1 VVEVIPK
8 EQAAM
13 ASPARCPA
21 RPVLRRSSRGGR
33 GDVGHDVQRLCQVI
47 GLFGWA
53 EIGWNQPLGW
63 IHPSGWA
70 HSSRSVR
77 CEAGVPY
84 T

>member
-1 VVEVIPK
+1 
-8 EQAAM
+8 
-13 ASPARCPA
+13 
-21 RPVLRRSSRGGR
+21 
-33 GDVGHDVQRLCQVI
+33 
-47 GLFGWA
+47 
-53 EIGWNQPLGW
+53 LGW